1 MREGSFYIRKSSQGD
16 LVQTFELCTIYIECN
31 LGLNLRFQN
40 ISINWIME
48 DVVFVFCLIL
58 VVALCSIVLRACFV
72 FGMPKSRMGKDNFPW
87 QYLSVLSTPPS
98 FLYFY
103 RYHQGSSEQ
112 CRLLLS
118 PHPYSSIA
126 NPGTSGA
133 PGDSVIVVD
142 VPVRLDQPPAY
153 HSSFQRSFGER
164 LTDERHD
171 HDQRR
176 HHSHMK
182 PLVGKEF

>member
-1 MREGSFYIRKSSQGD
+1 MY
-16 LVQTFELCTIYIECN
+16 LVCQKVEWVRTI
-31 LGLNLRFQN
+31 FHD
-40 ISINWIME
+40 SI
-48 DVVFVFCLIL
+48 
-58 VVALCSIVLRACFV
+58 
-72 FGMPKSRMGKDNFPW
+72 
-87 QYLSVLSTPPS
+87 YLSYLLPLHFFIFTDIT
-98 FLYFY
+98 
-103 RYHQGSSEQ
+103 RENSEQ
-112 CRLLLS
+112 RRLLLS

-164 LTDERHD
+164 LTDERRD

-182 PLVGKEF
+182 PLVGKELKIEDRL

>member
-1 MREGSFYIRKSSQGD
+1 M
-16 LVQTFELCTIYIECN
+16 T
-31 LGLNLRFQN
+31 
-40 ISINWIME
+40 
-48 DVVFVFCLIL
+48 VFICLI
-58 VVALCSIVLRACFV
+58 
-72 FGMPKSRMGKDNFPW
+72 
-87 QYLSVLSTPPS
+87 Y
-98 FLYFY
+98 FLHFFIFTDIT
-103 RYHQGSSEQ
+103 RENSEQ

-164 LTDERHD
+164 LTDERRD

-182 PLVGKEF
+182 PLVRKDLKIEDRL

>member
-1 MREGSFYIRKSSQGD
+1 LY
-16 LVQTFELCTIYIECN
+16 LVCQKVECVRTI
-31 LGLNLRFQN
+31 FHD
-40 ISINWIME
+40 SI
-48 DVVFVFCLIL
+48 
-58 VVALCSIVLRACFV
+58 
-72 FGMPKSRMGKDNFPW
+72 
-87 QYLSVLSTPPS
+87 YLSYLLPFHFFIFTDIT
-98 FLYFY
+98 
-103 RYHQGSSEQ
+103 RENSEQ

-164 LTDERHD
+164 LTDERRD

-176 HHSHMK
+176 HHSYMK
-182 PLVGKEF
+182 PLVGKELKIEDKL

>member
-1 MREGSFYIRKSSQGD
+1 
-16 LVQTFELCTIYIECN
+16 
-31 LGLNLRFQN
+31 
-40 ISINWIME
+40 ME

-72 FGMPKSRMGKDNFPW
+72 FGMPKSRMGKDIFPR
-87 QYLSVLSTPPS
+87 QYLSFIY
-98 FLYFY
+98 FLHFFIFTDIT
-103 RYHQGSSEQ
+103 RENSEQ
-112 CRLLLS
+112 RRLLLS

-164 LTDERHD
+164 LTDERRD

-182 PLVGKEF
+182 PLVGKELNRR

>member
-1 MREGSFYIRKSSQGD
+1 
-16 LVQTFELCTIYIECN
+16 
-31 LGLNLRFQN
+31 
-40 ISINWIME
+40 ME

-72 FGMPKSRMGKDNFPW
+72 FGMPKSRMGKDIFPR
-87 QYLSVLSTPPS
+87 QYLSVIY
-98 FLYFY
+98 FLHFFIFTDIT
-103 RYHQGSSEQ
+103 RENGEQ
-112 CRLLLS
+112 RRLLLS

-164 LTDERHD
+164 LTDERRD

-182 PLVGKEF
+182 PLVGKELNRR

>member
-1 MREGSFYIRKSSQGD
+1 MY
-16 LVQTFELCTIYIECN
+16 LVCQKVEWVRTI
-31 LGLNLRFQN
+31 FHD
-40 ISINWIME
+40 SI
-48 DVVFVFCLIL
+48 
-58 VVALCSIVLRACFV
+58 
-72 FGMPKSRMGKDNFPW
+72 
-87 QYLSVLSTPPS
+87 YLSYLLPLHFFIFTDIT
-98 FLYFY
+98 
-103 RYHQGSSEQ
+103 RENSEQ
-112 CRLLLS
+112 RRLLLS

-164 LTDERHD
+164 LTDER
-171 HDQRR
+171 R

-182 PLVGKEF
+182 PLVGKELKIEDKL